1 MVGQRDKHT
10 KHIVVPAEKEK
21 SSQADK
27 VAQLIDVLLAYLQAL
42 RLVGH
47 DIEIVLRSDFRSQG
61 DLAKMASRK

>member
-1 MVGQRDKHT
+1 
-10 KHIVVPAEKEK
+10 VPAEKEK

-47 DIEIVLRSDFRSQG
+47 HIEIVLRSDFRSQG